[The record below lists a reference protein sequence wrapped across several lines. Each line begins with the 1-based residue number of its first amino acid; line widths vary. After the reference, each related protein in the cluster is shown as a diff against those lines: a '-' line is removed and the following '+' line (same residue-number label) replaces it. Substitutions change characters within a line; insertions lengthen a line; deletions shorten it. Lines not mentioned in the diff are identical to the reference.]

1 MNSAATSLS
10 FARLAGRTGRGVTV
24 AVVDS
29 GIDASHPQVGAI
41 AGGVAV
47 DASGLVDGDFSDR
60 LGHGTAVAATIREK
74 APAATLVSVKVFDDT
89 LRTTGP
95 ALVAAI
101 RWAAAARV
109 TIINLSLGTTNR
121 AHAEALAAAVADAA
135 PAGALIVAAAPDGE
149 SDWLPGGLAGVI
161 GVEAD
166 HISPRDA
173 FELREVS
180 ASRVRI
186 GASSRPRPAPGVT
199 AARQFQG
206 PSFSVANVSGL
217 LALVLE
223 DQPPLQSVAEL
234 ATRLAE
240 LAR

>member
-1 MNSAATSLS
+1 MPLS

-41 AGGVAV
+41 AGGVV
-47 DASGLVDGDFSDR
+47 MTTTGLVDPINRDVGDR

-74 APAATLVSVKVFDDT
+74 APASTLMSVKVFDQT

-101 RWAAAARV
+101 RWAIAARSIV
-109 TIINLSLGTTNR
+109 INLSLGTTNQ
-121 AHAEALAAAVADAA
+121 AHAEALASAVADAA
-135 PAGALIVAAAPDGE
+135 DAGVLVVAAAPDSE
-149 SDWLPGGLAGVI
+149 SDWLPGGLPGVI

-166 HISPRDA
+166 PAAPRDA
-173 FELREVS
+173 FYVRELS
-180 ASRVRI
+180 PGRVRI
-186 GASSRPRPAPGVT
+186 GASPRPRPAPGVS

-206 PSFSVANVSGL
+206 PSFAVANVSGL
-217 LALVLE
+217 LALLLE
-223 DQPPLQSVAEL
+223 DQPSRDVVAL
-234 ATRLAE
+234 VTRL
-240 LAR
+240 L